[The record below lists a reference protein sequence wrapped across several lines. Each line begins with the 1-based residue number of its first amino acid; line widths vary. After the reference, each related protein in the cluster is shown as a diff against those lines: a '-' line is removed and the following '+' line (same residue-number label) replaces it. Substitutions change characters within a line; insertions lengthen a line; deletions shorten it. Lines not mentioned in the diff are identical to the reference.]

1 MQGPIALTKGHAK
14 VAKLVKNDPKSAYPP
29 KSLGPDATASKP
41 GTAGGAKPGTVGEA
55 KPAGGLAAKVDPP
68 TIVKHT
74 KAVILDL
81 GTGYLKAGFGGQ
93 PKPSCVISSTVGKPR
108 QQSAKTGD
116 NRQMAFVGKE
126 LLDRPDLDFVN
137 PLKHGIVTDWDL
149 VESLWNYVF
158 KKELK
163 IPSEEHAVMVSD
175 PPLSPTTNREK
186 FAEIMF
192 ENFSIPAMY
201 IAYQS
206 ILSLY
211 SYGRTTGI
219 VVESG
224 HGVSY
229 AVPIHDGYHLPN
241 CTGRVDYAG
250 DDLNKYL
257 IKLLKEGKQT
267 FTDSSLNIVD
277 DIKRKCCYI
286 PLDIKSEMSLT
297 PNDYTVDYEL
307 PDGHLI
313 TVGKERFRCP
323 EALFRPNL
331 LGSQEPGLH
340 ALTMNSINKC
350 DINLKKDLLKNIL
363 VCGGSTLFK
372 GFPDRL
378 QNELVKIAPNSN
390 PIVVATPER
399 KYSVWIGGS
408 IMASLKSFQ
417 QLWVQKKDYD
427 ERGPFVI
434 YRKCY

>member
-1 MQGPIALTKGHAK
+1 
-14 VAKLVKNDPKSAYPP
+14 
-29 KSLGPDATASKP
+29 
-41 GTAGGAKPGTVGEA
+41 
-55 KPAGGLAAKVDPP
+55 
-68 TIVKHT
+68 
-74 KAVILDL
+74 
-81 GTGYLKAGFGGQ
+81 
-93 PKPSCVISSTVGKPR
+93 
-108 QQSAKTGD
+108 
-116 NRQMAFVGKE
+116 
-126 LLDRPDLDFVN
+126 
-137 PLKHGIVTDWDL
+137 
-149 VESLWNYVF
+149 
-158 KKELK
+158 
-163 IPSEEHAVMVSD
+163 MVSD

-241 CTGRVDYAG
+241 CTGRVDYSG

-257 IKLLKEGKQT
+257 INLLKEGRQT

-286 PLDIKSEMSLT
+286 PLDIKYEMSLT

-313 TVGKERFRCP
+313 TMGKERFRCP

-340 ALTMNSINKC
+340 TLTMNSINKC
-350 DINLKKDLLKNIL
+350 DTDLKKDLLKNIL
-363 VCGGSTLFK
+363 VCGGSTLFE

-378 QNELVKIAPNSN
+378 QNELAKIATNSK
-390 PIVVATPER
+390 PIIVATPER

-408 IMASLKSFQ
+408 IMSSLKSFQ

-427 ERGPFVI
+427 EGGPFVI